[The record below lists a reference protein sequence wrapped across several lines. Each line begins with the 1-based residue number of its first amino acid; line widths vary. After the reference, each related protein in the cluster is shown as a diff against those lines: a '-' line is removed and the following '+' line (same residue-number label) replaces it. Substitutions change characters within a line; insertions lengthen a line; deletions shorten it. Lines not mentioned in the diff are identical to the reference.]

1 MNASA
6 YQRVTVVGAGLVGL
20 SCAWYLQELGC
31 EVTVVDREGVA
42 AGASWGNAG
51 WLTPSL
57 SAPLPEPAV
66 LRYGIK
72 AITNRSSPLV
82 VPLRPSGS
90 LAAFLLEFAMNC
102 RAKTWSTSMASM
114 RQLNQPSLSAY
125 DQMIAG
131 DVQAETVSAPV
142 VCGFLHEDDAHPL
155 LEELRLM
162 VGSGQEVHAD
172 FLTSSELSAAEPLLS
187 QGLRFG
193 VRIHG
198 QRYVDP
204 ARFTHALA
212 EAVVRRGGTLV
223 KDWPVTGVARRGD
236 RVVIKG
242 EAAEFDTDAVVIAT
256 GAWLPELVRP
266 HGVKVRVQAGRGYSL
281 TVPVATQ
288 PQGPLYFPKARLAC
302 TPVPDGRM
310 RVAGMMEFGRPD
322 APGTQRRWDLLLT
335 TLAPYIDSIDAN
347 SVEDVWI
354 GPRPVS
360 ADGLPI
366 IGGTATPG
374 VFVAGGHG
382 MWGITL
388 GPITGRVLAEQ
399 VAGRTSGA
407 ELRAFSPLR

>member
-1 MNASA
+1 M
-6 YQRVTVVGAGLVGL
+6 VGAGLVGL
-20 SCAWYLQELGC
+20 SCAWHLQELGF
-31 EVTVVDREGVA
+31 EVAVVDREGVA
-42 AGASWGNAG
+42 SGASWGNAG

-90 LAAFLLEFAMNC
+90 LSAFLAEFALNC

-125 DQMIAG
+125 DQMIDG

-142 VCGFLHEDDAHPL
+142 VCGFIHEDDAHPL
-155 LEELRLM
+155 IEELRLM

-172 FLTSSELSAAEPLLS
+172 FLTSSELSAAEPLLA

-212 EAVVRRGGTLV
+212 EAVVRRGGTLTQ
-223 KDWPVTGVARRGD
+223 DWPVTAVARRGD
-236 RVVIKG
+236 RIVIKG
-242 EAAEFDTDAVVIAT
+242 KAGELESDAVVIAT
-256 GAWLPELVRP
+256 GAWLPQLVRP

-281 TVPVATQ
+281 TIAVPSP

-302 TPVPDGRM
+302 TPVADGRM
-310 RVAGMMEFGRPD
+310 RVAGMMEFGSPD
-322 APGTQRRWDLLLT
+322 APGTTRRWDLLLS
-335 TLAPYIDSIDAN
+335 TLAPYFDSIDAD
-347 SVEDVWI
+347 SAEDLWR

-366 IGGTATPG
+366 IGGTSTPG

-382 MWGITL
+382 MWGVTL
-388 GPITGRVLAEQ
+388 GPITGRVLAEH